1 MADRNTFDAAL
12 ALPLLGG
19 GGETSSRR
27 LKSVYFDTED
37 GVLAHSGVALR
48 VRKDGKTFLLGL
60 KTATDLDSG
69 AFERNEQEVQSSSAQ
84 PNLALFETA
93 TARSLTELIG
103 GNTLAARF
111 GSDVRRTTRTVEFED
126 ATVEVAFD
134 SGFLFAGERRE
145 PLREIELELKSGP
158 PVALFRYGLQ
168 VIEALP
174 LRLGVQSKAERA
186 RRLLSC
192 EAPALV
198 RAVPPSLTPESPLDE
213 AIGALM
219 HNCLNQFLGNL
230 PALASGDGVEA
241 VHQMRVAMRRLRSA
255 LGLFNRAFP
264 CAEFQDLRAESKR
277 IAAVLGEARDW
288 DVFVETLRAGPL
300 PHFADEPGF
309 DRLLSAAEAKAAAG
323 RAAVLDLVGDKTT
336 TRFALVVERIAA
348 GRGWRRSATGDR
360 LRRLSEP
367 VVGFAASSLDR
378 LDRKVRRRGRHFRSL
393 SSEKRHALRIC
404 LKDLRYAIE
413 FFGGLFHPASA
424 AEEYADKAK
433 ALQDLLGELNDAAIA
448 QRLIKD
454 LDRSASPDLS
464 FVAGVAAG
472 WCARASIGDTLSLA
486 KAWRSLVKAERYW
499 RSELADRKPE
509 LD

>member
-1 MADRNTFDAAL
+1 M
-12 ALPLLGG
+12 
-19 GGETSSRR
+19 
-27 LKSVYFDTED
+27 
-37 GVLAHSGVALR
+37 
-48 VRKDGKTFLLGL
+48 
-60 KTATDLDSG
+60 
-69 AFERNEQEVQSSSAQ
+69 
-84 PNLALFETA
+84 
-93 TARSLTELIG
+93 
-103 GNTLAARF
+103 
-111 GSDVRRTTRTVEFED
+111 
-126 ATVEVAFD
+126 
-134 SGFLFAGERRE
+134 
-145 PLREIELELKSGP
+145 
-158 PVALFRYGLQ
+158 ALFRYGLQ
-168 VIEALP
+168 VIQALP

-186 RRLLSC
+186 RRLLSR

-219 HNCLNQFLGNL
+219 HNCMNQFLGNL

-264 CAEFQDLRAESKR
+264 CAEFQDLRAEFER

-288 DVFVETLRAGPL
+288 DVFVETLRARPL
-300 PHFADEPGF
+300 PRFADEPGF

-393 SSEKRHALRIC
+393 SSEKRHALRIS
-404 LKDLRYAIE
+404 LKDLRYATE
-413 FFGGLFHPASA
+413 FFWRSLSPGVSGGG
-424 AEEYADKAK
+424 YADKAK
-433 ALQDLLGELNDAAIA
+433 ALQDFFSAKLNDAAIA

-454 LDRSASPDLS
+454 LTEVRARICPLWQASRR
-464 FVAGVAAG
+464 AGAP
-472 WCARASIGDTLSLA
+472 ARASATRCR
-486 KAWRSLVKAERYW
+486 WRRRGVRWSKRQRYW